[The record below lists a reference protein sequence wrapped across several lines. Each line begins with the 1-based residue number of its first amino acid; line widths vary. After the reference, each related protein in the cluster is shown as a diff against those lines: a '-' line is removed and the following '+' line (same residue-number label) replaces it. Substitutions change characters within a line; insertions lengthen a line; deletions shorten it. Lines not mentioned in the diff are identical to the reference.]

1 MEHSVARQRSI
12 RLAMLMGWN
21 PSQHI
26 TYELIPQS
34 HRAP

>member
-1 MEHSVARQRSI
+1 MEHSVARHRSI
-12 RLAMLMGWN
+12 WLAMLMGWN

-34 HRAP
+34 YPAP